1 MKILQFSG
9 GKDSLACLYLLK
21 KEWDTLNVVWVN
33 SGAAYEETMDYM
45 KYWRARLPNFIEVT
59 GNQPQQVSEEGWPA
73 DIVPIN
79 DTTFGRNFVE
89 SDRPKIQSYL
99 NCCANNIWYPMMN
112 FMQKAGVTHVVRGQR
127 ADDDRKSAIKNGD
140 IIEGIKYDFPIY
152 SWSDN
157 HVFEFLKDEGAY
169 IPEYYF
175 KGEKTGRDC
184 WDCTAYLEE
193 NKVRIDNLPAN
204 RRAIVCG
211 RIEKIQDAIMGS
223 ALGSWNG

>member
-33 SGAAYEETMDYM
+33 SGAAYEETLDYM

-59 GNQPQQVSEEGWPA
+59 GNQPQQIAEEGWPS

-99 NCCANNIWYPMMN
+99 NCCSNNIWYPMSDFIN
-112 FMQKAGVTHVVRGQR
+112 RAGVTHIVRGQR
-127 ADDDRKSAIKNGD
+127 AADDRKSGIKNGD

-193 NKVRIDNLPAN
+193 NKVRIDNLPAD

-211 RIEKIQDAIMGS
+211 RIEKIRDAIMGS